1 MTSSYCPQ
9 ITIADWSE
17 PERDLDWMSAKSRKS
32 PTPEKLL
39 LIQEAVMK
47 ALTSQSPSLERE
59 LQILRE
65 NRNEDW
71 DTPTD
76 FAYSFATHIAE
87 QFKVRIPI
95 PFLATDD
102 RGGIRMIWRMG
113 GKQVIANFGATPEAR
128 SYIYSES
135 DAEYG
140 TEDLTYGNLSN
151 RIRWITE

>member
-17 PERDLDWMSAKSRKS
+17 PESDLDWVGAKKERN

-39 LIQEAVMK
+39 LIQEAVLK

-59 LQILRE
+59 LQSLRE
-65 NRNEDW
+65 NRNGDW

-76 FAYSFATHIAE
+76 FAYSFATHITQ
-87 QFKVRIPI
+87 QFKVRIPL
-95 PFLATDD
+95 PFLTTDD
-102 RGGIRMIWRMG
+102 CGGIRMIWHLG

-135 DAEYG
+135 EAEYG
-140 TEDLTYGNLSN
+140 TQDLTYANLSS
-151 RIRWITE
+151 RIQWMNE